1 MLGIGVPSGNHDIK
15 LEKVLSPDADP
26 RATGVPAC
34 PAGKGACP
42 PEDCGGAWGYADLK
56 ATIADPS
63 EAGTRRARSA

>member
-15 LEKVLSPDADP
+15 LEKVLPPDAGP
-26 RATGVPAC
+26 RATAVPVC
-34 PAGKGACP
+34 LAGKGACP
-42 PEDCGGAWGYADLK
+42 REDRGGACAYADLK